1 MSTIS
6 GIGQDV
12 IVPETTGTSATASTG
27 VDALSKGTP
36 TTYTGDRKKTGS
48 EFGMDKDAFL
58 RILVE
63 QLRHQDPAQPG
74 DSTEYVMQMTQY
86 SILEQLTN
94 ISETVQVQHADS
106 VGNTAINL
114 VGRTVTYVDADGGE
128 HTGTVT
134 NVAFDGIGPKL
145 TVGDATGIEL
155 GSIKEV
161 R

>member
-1 MSTIS
+1 MSTIT

-12 IVPETTGTSATASTG
+12 TVPETTTATTTSTG
-27 VDALSKGTP
+27 VDSLSKGTP
-36 TTYTGDRKKTGS
+36 TDYSPNAKKSGS

-58 RILVE
+58 KILVE
-63 QLRHQDPAQPG
+63 QLRHQDPSQPG

-94 ISETVQVQHADS
+94 ISETTQVAHADS
-106 VGNTAINL
+106 VGNTAIGL
-114 VGRTVTYVDADGGE
+114 VGRTVTYVDDDGNEQSGV
-128 HTGTVT
+128 VT
-134 NVAFDGIGPKL
+134 NVRFDGTGPKL
-145 TVGDATGIEL
+145 TVGDAEGVEL

>member
-1 MSTIS
+1 MSTIT

-12 IVPETTGTSATASTG
+12 TVPETTATTTSTG
-27 VDALSKGTP
+27 VDPLSKGTP
-36 TTYTGDRKKTGS
+36 TSYTPNAKKSGS

-58 RILVE
+58 KILVE
-63 QLRHQDPAQPG
+63 QLRHQDPSQPG

-94 ISETVQVQHADS
+94 ISETTQVAHADS
-106 VGNTAINL
+106 VGNTAIGL
-114 VGRTVTYVDADGGE
+114 VGRTVTYVDDDGNEQSGV
-128 HTGTVT
+128 VT
-134 NVAFDGIGPKL
+134 NVRFDGTGPKL
-145 TVGDATGIEL
+145 TVGDAEGIQL